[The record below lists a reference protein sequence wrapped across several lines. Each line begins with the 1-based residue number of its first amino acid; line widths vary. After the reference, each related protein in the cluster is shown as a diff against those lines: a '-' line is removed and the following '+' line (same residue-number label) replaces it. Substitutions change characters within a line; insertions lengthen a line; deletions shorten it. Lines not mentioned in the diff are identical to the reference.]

1 MWRSPGMMCTYRSY
15 LYLLEPY
22 DGSLHRSLFSGSDP
36 KTTPIVMYGP
46 ASSGVFVGAGKML
59 RISKSASVDR

>member
-1 MWRSPGMMCTYRSY
+1 MWRPPGMMYM
-15 LYLLEPY
+15 PIV
-22 DGSLHRSLFSGSDP
+22 SLSSRTIRWIVTSLIVFSGSDP

-46 ASSGVFVGAGKML
+46 ASSGVFLGAGKML